1 MDVWVGV
8 GSNLA
13 SEIGPPQE
21 VVRRALAELETLSGH
36 DFSRSSLF
44 CSTPV
49 DCPPGSPDFVNAVV
63 RMDVE
68 DRIRPEDFL
77 KSLQAMEKHFGRV
90 RDGNR
95 NAARTLDLDLI
106 CWGRLILDQPGLQL
120 PHPRAHQRAFVLAPM
135 AEIDADFRLP
145 GFDHTVAQQL
155 ASLVGDVGVERLMP
169 R

>member
-36 DFSRSSLF
+36 DFSRSPLF

-106 CWGRLILDQPGLQL
+106 CWGRLILDQPEL
-120 PHPRAHQRAFVLAPM
+120 
-135 AEIDADFRLP
+135 RLP
-145 GFDHTVAQQL
+145 IPVLTNAPL
-155 ASLVGDVGVERLMP
+155 SLHRWQRSMPTSDCPVLIAPLLSSCHRLSAMSESSA
-169 R
+169 

>member
-1 MDVWVGV
+1 MDVWVGL

-13 SEIGPPQE
+13 SEFGPPQE
-21 VVRRALAELETLSGH
+21 IVRRALAELDTLRGH
-36 DFSRSSLF
+36 DLSRSSLF

-63 RMDVE
+63 RIDVE
-68 DRIRPEDFL
+68 ERIRPEDFL

-155 ASLVGDVGVERLMP
+155 ASLGGDVGVKRLVS
-169 R
+169 

>member
-1 MDVWVGV
+1 MDVWVSI

-13 SEIGPPQE
+13 SEIGHPQE
-21 VVRRALAELETLSGH
+21 IVWRALAELKTLSSH
-36 DFSRSSLF
+36 DLERSSLF

-63 RMDVE
+63 KMDVE
-68 DRIRPEDFL
+68 DRIRPEDFI
-77 KSLQAMEKHFGRV
+77 KNPQVMEKLFGRV
-90 RDGNR
+90 RDGSR

-106 CWGRLILDQPGLQL
+106 CWGQLILDQPELRL

-135 AEIDADFRLP
+135 AEINADFRLP

-155 ASLVGDVGVERLMP
+155 SSLVGDVGVERLMP

>member
-44 CSTPV
+44 CTTPV

-77 KSLQAMEKHFGRV
+77 KSLQVLEKHFGRV

-95 NAARTLDLDLI
+95 NTARTLDLDLI
-106 CWGRLILDQPGLQL
+106 CWGRLILDQPELRL

-145 GFDHTVAQQL
+145 GFDCTVAQQL
-155 ASLVGDVGVERLMP
+155 SSLVGNVGVERLMP